1 MLENFCHRCNFT
13 SKIIGLVSELVWCLV
28 TEVCEVREL
37 TIKVPAAP
45 NNPMQDCTIFEELA
59 EIVIKDYIIYEDQ
72 SLQKVT
78 QKLTDKFA

>member
-1 MLENFCHRCNFT
+1 M
-13 SKIIGLVSELVWCLV
+13 
-28 TEVCEVREL
+28 CEVREL

-45 NNPMQDCTIFEELA
+45 NNPMQDCTIFEELT
-59 EIVIKDYIIYEDQ
+59 EIIIKDYLIYEDQ